1 MPNDE
6 KEMIVRLFADVVP
19 EIAAGIVEIKAIA
32 RLPGLRCKLAL
43 SSHDPGVD
51 CVGACVGVRGS
62 RIKKVV
68 NQLEGERI
76 DLFRWQDSP
85 EQLIC
90 NALQPAVIAEV
101 ILHPAQHRATVVVR
115 EDQVSLA
122 LGRRGVNRDLA
133 SKISGWEIEF
143 VSR

>member
-6 KEMIVRLFADVVP
+6 GEVIVRLLTQVVP
-19 EIAAGIVEIKAIA
+19 EIAAGVVEVRAVA

-51 CVGACVGVRGS
+51 CVGVCVGVRGS

-68 NQLEGERI
+68 DQLEGERI
-76 DLFRWQDSP
+76 DLFRWHDAP

-90 NALQPAVIAEV
+90 DALQPAAIAEV
-101 ILHPAQHRATVVVR
+101 ILHPAQHRATVVVT

-122 LGRRGVNRDLA
+122 LGRGGVNRDLA
-133 SKISGWEIEF
+133 SKLSGWDIE
-143 VSR
+143 VVPQ